1 MKSIYNYNL
10 EQLQDYFIN
19 NNDKKFHA
27 LQVFEWLYKKR
38 VSSFEE
44 MSNIKKETILN
55 LREDFDKKQY
65 EIAELLNITRQQYSL
80 YELGKRDIPAEYIKK
95 LAKYYNT
102 SSDYILE
109 ITDEITPYINSKKPK
124 KDIPKS

>member
-1 MKSIYNYNL
+1 MYL
-10 EQLQDYFIN
+10 
-19 NNDKKFHA
+19 
-27 LQVFEWLYKKR
+27 KR
-38 VSSFEE
+38 L
-44 MSNIKKETILN
+44 KD

-80 YELGKRDIPAEYIKK
+80 YELGRRDIPADYIRK

-109 ITDEITPYINSKKPK
+109 ITDEITPYINSKTSK
-124 KDIPKS
+124 KDIPQK

>member
-1 MKSIYNYNL
+1 MYL
-10 EQLQDYFIN
+10 
-19 NNDKKFHA
+19 
-27 LQVFEWLYKKR
+27 KR
-38 VSSFEE
+38 L
-44 MSNIKKETILN
+44 KD

-80 YELGKRDIPAEYIKK
+80 YELGKRDIPAEYIRK

-109 ITDEITPYINSKKPK
+109 ITDEITPYINHSKKHK
-124 KDIPKS
+124 KDIPKK

>member
-1 MKSIYNYNL
+1 MYL
-10 EQLQDYFIN
+10 
-19 NNDKKFHA
+19 
-27 LQVFEWLYKKR
+27 KR
-38 VSSFEE
+38 L
-44 MSNIKKETILN
+44 KD

-80 YELGKRDIPAEYIKK
+80 YELGKRDIPAEYIRK

-109 ITDEITPYINSKKPK
+109 ITDEIPPYINSKKTK

>member
-1 MKSIYNYNL
+1 MYL
-10 EQLQDYFIN
+10 
-19 NNDKKFHA
+19 
-27 LQVFEWLYKKR
+27 KR
-38 VSSFEE
+38 L
-44 MSNIKKETILN
+44 KD

-80 YELGKRDIPAEYIKK
+80 YELGKRDIPAEYIRK

>member
-1 MKSIYNYNL
+1 MYL
-10 EQLQDYFIN
+10 
-19 NNDKKFHA
+19 
-27 LQVFEWLYKKR
+27 KR
-38 VSSFEE
+38 L
-44 MSNIKKETILN
+44 KD

-65 EIAELLNITRQQYSL
+65 EIAKLLNITRQQYSL

>member
-1 MKSIYNYNL
+1 MYL
-10 EQLQDYFIN
+10 
-19 NNDKKFHA
+19 
-27 LQVFEWLYKKR
+27 KR
-38 VSSFEE
+38 L
-44 MSNIKKETILN
+44 KD

-80 YELGKRDIPAEYIKK
+80 YELGRRDIPAEYIRK

-109 ITDEITPYINSKKPK
+109 ITDEITPYINSKKRK
-124 KDIPKS
+124 KDVPHN

>member
-1 MKSIYNYNL
+1 MYL
-10 EQLQDYFIN
+10 
-19 NNDKKFHA
+19 
-27 LQVFEWLYKKR
+27 KR
-38 VSSFEE
+38 L
-44 MSNIKKETILN
+44 KD

-109 ITDEITPYINSKKPK
+109 ITDEITPYINSKKSK

>member
-1 MKSIYNYNL
+1 MYL
-10 EQLQDYFIN
+10 
-19 NNDKKFHA
+19 
-27 LQVFEWLYKKR
+27 KR
-38 VSSFEE
+38 L
-44 MSNIKKETILN
+44 KD

-80 YELGKRDIPAEYIKK
+80 YELGKRDIPVEYIKK
-95 LAKYYNT
+95 SAKYYNT

>member
-1 MKSIYNYNL
+1 MHIYAYIQMHDNILL
-10 EQLQDYFIN
+10 ELGDEQMYL
-19 NNDKKFHA
+19 
-27 LQVFEWLYKKR
+27 KR
-38 VSSFEE
+38 L
-44 MSNIKKETILN
+44 KD

-80 YELGKRDIPAEYIKK
+80 YELGKRDIPAEYLKK

-109 ITDEITPYINSKKPK
+109 ITDEITPYINSKTSK
-124 KDIPKS
+124 KDIPQK

>member
-1 MKSIYNYNL
+1 MYL
-10 EQLQDYFIN
+10 
-19 NNDKKFHA
+19 
-27 LQVFEWLYKKR
+27 KR
-38 VSSFEE
+38 L
-44 MSNIKKETILN
+44 KD

-65 EIAELLNITRQQYSL
+65 EIAELLDITRQQYSL

>member
-1 MKSIYNYNL
+1 MYL
-10 EQLQDYFIN
+10 
-19 NNDKKFHA
+19 
-27 LQVFEWLYKKR
+27 KR
-38 VSSFEE
+38 L
-44 MSNIKKETILN
+44 KD

-65 EIAELLNITRQQYSL
+65 EIAKLLNITRQQYSL
-80 YELGKRDIPAEYIKK
+80 YELGKRDIPVEYIKK

-109 ITDEITPYINSKKPK
+109 ITYEITQYINSKKPK

>member
-1 MKSIYNYNL
+1 MYL
-10 EQLQDYFIN
+10 
-19 NNDKKFHA
+19 
-27 LQVFEWLYKKR
+27 KR
-38 VSSFEE
+38 L
-44 MSNIKKETILN
+44 KD

-65 EIAELLNITRQQYSL
+65 EIAELLDITRQQYSL

-124 KDIPKS
+124 KDIPKIKKN

>member
-1 MKSIYNYNL
+1 MYL
-10 EQLQDYFIN
+10 
-19 NNDKKFHA
+19 
-27 LQVFEWLYKKR
+27 KR
-38 VSSFEE
+38 L
-44 MSNIKKETILN
+44 KD

-65 EIAELLNITRQQYSL
+65 EIAKLLNITRQQYSL
-80 YELGKRDIPAEYIKK
+80 YELGKRDIPVEYIKK